1 MSLSIL
7 SQPSTSRA
15 GAALALGTVAKSMQA
30 SIAEPHVSAFRQS
43 RPARSLH
50 VSKPVWTS
58 HFDTHLF
65 VQRLE
70 KHGMTRHQAEGVMT
84 VLAEVVDE
92 SVKGMEASLVSKAE
106 QEKVD
111 FFACPLRNLFRR
123 LSSR

>member
-1 MSLSIL
+1 MARLLLSVGRR
-7 SQPSTSRA
+7 SYPNPSFTESPM
-15 GAALALGTVAKSMQA
+15 AAF
-30 SIAEPHVSAFRQS
+30 IES

-50 VSKPVWTS
+50 VSIPVWTS

-106 QEKVD
+106 QEKVGFQQKD
-111 FFACPLRNLFRR
+111 T
-123 LSSR
+123 SDE